1 MQFLLTAYDGT
12 DEHALERRLSA
23 RENHFAAI
31 EQLKSLG
38 RVLYAAAILDEQE
51 KMIGSVI
58 VYDFSSREELETF
71 LKEEPYITGGVWEQ
85 IDIRQCRVPPLFL
98 G

>member
-12 DEHALERRLSA
+12 DEHALERRLSV
-23 RENHFAAI
+23 RENHFAGI
-31 EQLKSLG
+31 EQLKSRG

-71 LKEEPYITGGVWEQ
+71 LKEEPYITGGVWEK
-85 IDIRQCRVPPLFL
+85 IEIRPCRVPPLFL
-98 G
+98 S